1 MIELNNIKV
10 VLLGD
15 SNVGKTSIL
24 NYYIDKGDLS
34 KSPTIGASSR
44 SKEVLFDGKRFNLDI
59 WDTAGSESYRD
70 LVPMYIHDA
79 AAAVIVCDLT
89 SQQSINNIE
98 YWKAFVDDNGKT
110 IVNILCCNKFDLETK
125 KAVDIEEVQEIADK
139 LNLNYFETSAVNGN
153 GIDHMFE
160 YIVSTYAIECPGDNA
175 GPDGRV
181 SLKEKKKKR
190 KKCCK

>member
-70 LVPMYIHDA
+70 LVPM
-79 AAAVIVCDLT
+79 
-89 SQQSINNIE
+89 
-98 YWKAFVDDNGKT
+98 
-110 IVNILCCNKFDLETK
+110 
-125 KAVDIEEVQEIADK
+125 
-139 LNLNYFETSAVNGN
+139 
-153 GIDHMFE
+153 
-160 YIVSTYAIECPGDNA
+160 
-175 GPDGRV
+175 
-181 SLKEKKKKR
+181 
-190 KKCCK
+190 